1 MLREARRAAR
11 ERRVV
16 NADWIRGSSTQLR
29 ELEPAP
35 GGFDLVTI
43 GTAFHFMEPRATLA
57 ELRRITNGG
66 VAVVYNGTPMWLHP
80 DPWARALRAVLES
93 RLGPVADV
101 DFTAD
106 ALRVAEHEMRD
117 LGYVEVERWEY
128 VHDETI
134 DAEFV
139 AGHILSAT
147 SIDQIPHAE
156 R

>member
-1 MLREARRAAR
+1 
-11 ERRVV
+11 
-16 NADWIRGSSTQLR
+16 
-29 ELEPAP
+29 
-35 GGFDLVTI
+35 
-43 GTAFHFMEPRATLA
+43 MEPRATLA

-80 DPWARALRAVLES
+80 EAWARALRAVLES

-128 VHDETI
+128 VHDDTI

-139 AGHILSAT
+139 AGHILSAI
-147 SIDQIPHAE
+147 SSDQIPPAE
-156 R
+156 RQDFARELSDAIAVVEPSGRVVETVAVRAVIGRPGPR